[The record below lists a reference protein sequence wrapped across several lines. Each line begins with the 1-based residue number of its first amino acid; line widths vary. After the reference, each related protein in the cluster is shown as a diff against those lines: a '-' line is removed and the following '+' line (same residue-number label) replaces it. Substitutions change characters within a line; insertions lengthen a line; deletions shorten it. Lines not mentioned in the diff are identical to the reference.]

1 MSYLLV
7 DGVEGAAFVL
17 VAGGV
22 DWSDWLQ
29 LVNIAPITS
38 PMSTIKANFL
48 FIICQT
54 FIKSAKSTSKILDLS
69 PGVKSPGPVAPIF
82 KPRCWPGSCRVHQ
95 LGSQP
100 AGLLDQFPIRG

>member
-82 KPRCWPGSCRVHQ
+82 KLRCWPGSCRVHQ